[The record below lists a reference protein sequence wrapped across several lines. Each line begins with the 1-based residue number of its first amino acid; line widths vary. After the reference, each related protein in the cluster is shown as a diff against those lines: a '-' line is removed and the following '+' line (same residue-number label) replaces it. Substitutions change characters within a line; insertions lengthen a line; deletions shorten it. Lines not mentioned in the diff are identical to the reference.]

1 MQISHFQKNIEGPE
15 TPNEKLPTVNARP
28 YQFKLALKEIRR
40 LLKLGRQATSN
51 AVLKY
56 GQIVFDNYF
65 KYSAIFAQIVLAL
78 TIWLSKKTYQY
89 IIKPGAKF
97 AKALLFAILILART
111 LTLGAIDGIIDLFV
125 NKKHTTAENLAKI
138 TANLGAIIVI
148 GFFITKLV
156 VSASSGVAQFAGGM
170 TLTTSEQ
177 DHVKKSLALKKPVVI
192 GNSKSNSAQT
202 TTATRLPNGD
212 IMPTG
217 ISYQNATTLT
227 DTYNPNQSIKVVDKL
242 FTGTNLTTQQQFF
255 NKIAPGAQIAAASW
269 GVNPSV
275 MMAQAAIESDF
286 GRSTLAS
293 QYQNYFGIKYR
304 GAGKKVNM
312 LTTEYYDGVTPTKI
326 YDNFQV
332 YDNVADSMSGNGQL
346 LRQGITGQAN
356 RYAGTWAE
364 NTSSYKDATQNG
376 LQDKYATS
384 PDYANTLNKM
394 IELYGLYVLDNHQ
407 IHNSDL
413 QK

>member
-1 MQISHFQKNIEGPE
+1 MQISHFQKNIGGPNSDH
-15 TPNEKLPTVNARP
+15 PKLPVVNERP
-28 YQFKLALKEIRR
+28 YQFKQALKEIWR
-40 LLKLGRQATSN
+40 LLKIGKNRTNEAI
-51 AVLKY
+51 LKY

-65 KYSAIFAQIVLAL
+65 KYSAIFAKIVIAL
-78 TIWLSKKTYQY
+78 IVWLSIKTYQY
-89 IIKPGAKF
+89 IIKPSAKF
-97 AKALLFAILILART
+97 AKALFFAILILART
-111 LTLGAIDGIIDLFV
+111 LTLGAIDGVIDLFV
-125 NKKHTTAENLAKI
+125 NKKHTVAENLAKI
-138 TANLGAIIVI
+138 TANIGAIVVI
-148 GFFITKLV
+148 AFFITKIV
-156 VSASSGVAQFAGGM
+156 VSASSGVAQFSGGM

-177 DHVKKSLALKKPVVI
+177 DHVKKSLALKKPVKI
-192 GNSKSNSAQT
+192 GNGNTQATPST
-202 TTATRLPNGD
+202 TETRLPNGD

-227 DTYNPNQSIKVVDKL
+227 GTYNPNKSIKVVNKL
-242 FTGTNLTTQQQFF
+242 FTGSNLTTQQQFF
-255 NKIAPGAQIAAASW
+255 NKIAVGAQIAAASW

-304 GAGKKVNM
+304 GTGKKINM

-346 LRQGITGQAN
+346 LRQGITGQTN
-356 RYAGTWAE
+356 RYAGTWVE

-407 IHNSDL
+407 VHNSDL